1 MTATHGTQRRYVEG
15 CRCGDCKEAHRVS
28 ARDYRER
35 RASGQTRP
43 ASVVAIP
50 SAVVSEPSGPGPVE
64 SGVVSEIV
72 GLAQAEARPGL
83 AQAALALARIMDNP
97 RAVNQQPAAAA
108 KLADILD
115 RLRKGADARRSRLA
129 SVRQMTAKTGASE

>member
-1 MTATHGTQRRYVEG
+1 M
-15 CRCGDCKEAHRVS
+15 
-28 ARDYRER
+28 
-35 RASGQTRP
+35 
-43 ASVVAIP
+43 
-50 SAVVSEPSGPGPVE
+50 
-64 SGVVSEIV
+64 SEIV

-129 SVRQMTAKTGASE
+129 AVRQMTRPVEQTGNLID